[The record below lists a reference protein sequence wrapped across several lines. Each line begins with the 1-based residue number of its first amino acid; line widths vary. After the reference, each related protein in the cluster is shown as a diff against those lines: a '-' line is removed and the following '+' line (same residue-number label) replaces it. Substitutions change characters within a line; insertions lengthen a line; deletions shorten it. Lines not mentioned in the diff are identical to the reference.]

1 MSDMRRDGIRD
12 VQFLCIFLGYDGV
25 EREKGRKSGG
35 RGHNMKI
42 LHEAGNPLASKSL
55 PFTEI
60 LEHTGAWQYWG
71 LEYCSV

>member
-1 MSDMRRDGIRD
+1 MASEMCSSSAFSWGMT
-12 VQFLCIFLGYDGV
+12 VGV
-25 EREKGRKSGG
+25 KREKGRKSVG

-42 LHEAGNPLASKSL
+42 LHEAGSPLASKSL

-71 LEYCSV
+71 LEYCSM